1 MRTLLFP
8 DETIRHKAT
17 SLAGNIVFHFSA
29 KTQIIKQ
36 TIVTKLTL
44 RSPLRI
50 PNGRGRAAKLSID
63 PLLSVALV
71 QQRMEQL
78 SYGQELGPGR

>member
-36 TIVTKLTL
+36 TIVTKLGKSRARAGGDEVSLTSGDL
-44 RSPLRI
+44 AERI
-50 PNGRGRAAKLSID
+50 R
-63 PLLSVALV
+63 
-71 QQRMEQL
+71 
-78 SYGQELGPGR
+78 ELAPDGVHRHTSR